1 MGQEPPGEQ
10 SLQGQTAERANAV
23 PLPINTLDHA
33 YLSQIGIMGLSV
45 GFRPESTSS
54 SDKFTWGDYSDD
66 SPGRFFSRARWR
78 HLCCSRPGWI
88 TMLKHIIT
96 TSLGL
101 IMIVA
106 IALTALGKI
115 KNRQQVSDTI
125 PESLD
130 GAILEAQ
137 IVVIKDFEGL
147 QDAKFSTNGDDLDV
161 EGAEVAHMHQIKLK
175 QAIKIPIWTQPI
187 PPGCLHKECDAEN
200 FGKEYFAFMVR

>member
-1 MGQEPPGEQ
+1 
-10 SLQGQTAERANAV
+10 
-23 PLPINTLDHA
+23 
-33 YLSQIGIMGLSV
+33 
-45 GFRPESTSS
+45 
-54 SDKFTWGDYSDD
+54 
-66 SPGRFFSRARWR
+66 
-78 HLCCSRPGWI
+78 
-88 TMLKHIIT
+88 MLKHVIT

-137 IVVIKDFEGL
+137 IVVIKNFEGL
-147 QDAKFSTNGDDLDV
+147 QDAKLTTSGDDP

-175 QAIKIPIWTQPI
+175 QAIKIPVWTQPI
-187 PPGCLHKECDAEN
+187 PPGCLHKECDAKN
-200 FGKEYFAFMVR
+200 FGKEYFAFMSYRIRTTLRLAKPCQLHFADGHNQEAYKNLTNTEFTPKQCPSQP

>member
-1 MGQEPPGEQ
+1 
-10 SLQGQTAERANAV
+10 
-23 PLPINTLDHA
+23 
-33 YLSQIGIMGLSV
+33 
-45 GFRPESTSS
+45 
-54 SDKFTWGDYSDD
+54 
-66 SPGRFFSRARWR
+66 
-78 HLCCSRPGWI
+78 
-88 TMLKHIIT
+88 MLKHIIT